1 MIAHY
6 STAADLKT
14 RKGTLLLNALATCSF
29 QTCSAERNGEGL
41 CFLLYMFLKLCAT
54 LCWLAV
60 ELSSFPIASKEV
72 RFEKS
77 QSPEEDAVW
86 EQSVRGCVKGF
97 RLQGSWAA
105 VPLEPQ
111 MWALIFSSNRMKWL
125 SFVAVLCIESVP
137 APQSVKRDFF
147 LSRIHQ
153 YSGLFKPASGKI
165 VSAFIYGIPVIEFK
179 YFRTATGLLG
189 GL

>member
-1 MIAHY
+1 M
-6 STAADLKT
+6 
-14 RKGTLLLNALATCSF
+14 
-29 QTCSAERNGEGL
+29 
-41 CFLLYMFLKLCAT
+41 
-54 LCWLAV
+54 
-60 ELSSFPIASKEV
+60 

-105 VPLEPQ
+105 APLEPQ

-125 SFVAVLCIESVP
+125 SLVAVLCIELIP
-137 APQSVKRDFF
+137 ALETVKTDFS

-165 VSAFIYGIPVIEFK
+165 VRAFIYGIPVIEFK
-179 YFRTATGLLG
+179 YFRTVTGLLG